1 MSTSTEGRAPSGEV
15 LVRGT
20 GLAKHYPAR
29 EPGLRGRKLAI
40 KAVDGVDLELRRGEC
55 LALVGES
62 GCGKS
67 TLASLLTN
75 LEPVTEGAI
84 EVGSDRWG
92 AGRRTDRQ
100 LRRRIQIVLQDP
112 YAALNPRMTVES
124 ILREPFE
131 IHSDLLPP
139 SERSARVDELLEM
152 VGLDPSHRRRYPHEF
167 SGGQRQRLCIARA
180 LAVSPEVLV
189 CDEPLSALDVSVQGQ
204 ILELFRDLRERLGLS
219 YVFISHDLAVVR
231 SIADRVAVM
240 YLGKIVEQGPT
251 EEVYERPRHPYTR
264 ALLSSAPVADPT
276 VRDRRER
283 IVLSGEVPSPAN
295 PPSGCTFRTRCWK
308 AVHVCATTVPRLEQ
322 VGDAHH
328 AACLRLDHSAPT
340 TSGPTTSGPD
350 HKRPAGVEVI
360 PDAHRSTNTSTRAPR
375 PQ

>member
-1 MSTSTEGRAPSGEV
+1 MSTPTEVRPTGAAATEV
-15 LVRGT
+15 LVRAT
-20 GLAKHYPAR
+20 GLVKHYPTR
-29 EPGLRGRKLAI
+29 EPGLRGRKLAV

-75 LEPVTEGAI
+75 LEPVTEGTI
-84 EVGSDRWG
+84 EVGSGRWG
-92 AGRRTDRQ
+92 TGRRADRQ
-100 LRRRIQIVLQDP
+100 LRRKIQIVLQDP
-112 YAALNPRMTVES
+112 YAALNPRMSVES

-131 IHSDLLPP
+131 IHPDLVPA
-139 SERSARVDELLEM
+139 SQRSVRVAELLEM
-152 VGLDPSHRRRYPHEF
+152 VGLDPSHRHRYPHEF

-180 LAVSPEVLV
+180 LAVEPEVLV

-308 AVHVCATTVPRLEQ
+308 AAHVCATTVPHLEP
-322 VGDAHH
+322 VGEAHH
-328 AACLRLDHSAPT
+328 AACLRLDAPDTTTAITTNTTTTTAITTNTTTTT
-340 TSGPTTSGPD
+340 TSTTASA
-350 HKRPAGVEVI
+350 RP
-360 PDAHRSTNTSTRAPR
+360 
-375 PQ
+375 